1 MEFNFETIVAIV
13 TTLTSLGLVSMLKT
27 LIKETKEAVNTV
39 KNAKADGLITEK
51 EMDKIAKESF
61 EVIEQVIKIGYLF
74 RKLFKKK

>member
-27 LIKETKEAVNTV
+27 LIKETKEAVNNV
-39 KNAKADGLITEK
+39 KKAKEDGMITEK